1 MNSSQG
7 LGGEGLKHK
16 GFMWLMRRVD
26 FLVPLYHMYVGMNKC
41 HVRGGGDGY
50 VVEQMKVRLRMI
62 TNVGTNNFTQG

>member
-26 FLVPLYHMYVGMNKC
+26 FLVPLYHMYVGIN
-41 HVRGGGDGY
+41 